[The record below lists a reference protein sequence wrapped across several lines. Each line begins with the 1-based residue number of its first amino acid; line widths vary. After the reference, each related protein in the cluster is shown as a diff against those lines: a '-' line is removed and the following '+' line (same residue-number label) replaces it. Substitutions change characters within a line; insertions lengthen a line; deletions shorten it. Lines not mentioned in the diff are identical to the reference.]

1 MAENGSLGLR
11 PANMQLSQ
19 CSLDAMAQLLPSR
32 QLSFTNHTGDM
43 FTT

>member
-19 CSLDAMAQLLPSR
+19 CSLDAMAELLPNR
-32 QLSFTNHTGDM
+32 
-43 FTT
+43 